1 MHTALFEDKPIKL
14 LDMELSA
21 TEKSFL
27 EAINM
32 QRSSKVPFIPINRMD
47 VTNRQMWRAALEGN
61 FKGLKVLMVWVY
73 HYSVL
78 CLKDRCFSVV

>member
-21 TEKSFL
+21 AERIFL

-32 QRSSKVPFIPINRMD
+32 QRSSKVPFIPISRMD
-47 VTNRQMWRAALEGN
+47 VTDRQMWRAALEGN
-61 FKGLKVLMVWVY
+61 FKGLKVLTVWVN
-73 HYSVL
+73 HIL
-78 CLKDRCFSVV
+78 CLI